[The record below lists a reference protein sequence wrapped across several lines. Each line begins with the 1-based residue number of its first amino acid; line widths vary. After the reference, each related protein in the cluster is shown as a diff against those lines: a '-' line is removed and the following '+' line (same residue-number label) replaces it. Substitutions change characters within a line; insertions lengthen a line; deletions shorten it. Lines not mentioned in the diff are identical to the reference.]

1 MRFRL
6 LSRAAALLV
15 ALVVLQGGSSALAAE
30 GGGGSGGGGGG
41 GRSGA
46 IDPITPFAQGASM
59 LAGMA
64 QPFYDAF
71 SQAVSPAPGARPPG
85 A

>member
-15 ALVVLQGGSSALAAE
+15 ALVVLQGGSSALAAD
-30 GGGGSGGGGGG
+30 GGGGGGGG
-41 GRSGA
+41 GRTGG
-46 IDPITPFAQGASM
+46 IDPITPFAQGASV

-71 SQAVSPAPGARPPG
+71 TQAVSPAPGARPPG

>member
-1 MRFRL
+1 M
-6 LSRAAALLV
+6 LLV

-30 GGGGSGGGGGG
+30 RGGEGGSGGGG

-46 IDPITPFAQGASM
+46 IDPITPFAQGASA

-64 QPFYDAF
+64 HPFYEAF
-71 SQAVSPAPGARPPG
+71 GQTVAPGSG

>member
-1 MRFRL
+1 MRLRL
-6 LSRAAALLV
+6 ISRAAALLV

-30 GGGGSGGGGGG
+30 GGGGGGDNGPT
-41 GRSGA
+41 GA
-46 IDPITPFAQGASM
+46 IDPITPFAQGASV
-59 LAGMA
+59 LAGTA

-71 SQAVSPAPGARPPG
+71 SQAVSTAPGARPPG

>member
-15 ALVVLQGGSSALAAE
+15 AFVVLQRGSSALAAE
-30 GGGGSGGGGGG
+30 GGGGGGGNGPT
-41 GRSGA
+41 GA
-46 IDPITPFAQGASM
+46 IDPITPFAQGAAV

-64 QPFYDAF
+64 QPFHDAF
-71 SQAVSPAPGARPPG
+71 GQAVSMAPGARPPG

>member
-1 MRFRL
+1 MRSGL

-30 GGGGSGGGGGG
+30 GGGGGGGG

-71 SQAVSPAPGARPPG
+71 SQAVSPASGAGPSG

>member
-6 LSRAAALLV
+6 LSRSAALLV
-15 ALVVLQGGSSALAAE
+15 ALVVLQGGSTALAAE
-30 GGGGSGGGGGG
+30 GGGGGEGG

-46 IDPITPFAQGASM
+46 IDPITPFARGASA

-71 SQAVSPAPGARPPG
+71 SQAVSPASGAPAPGA
-85 A
+85 

>member
-1 MRFRL
+1 MRSRL

-15 ALVVLQGGSSALAAE
+15 ALVVLQGGSSAVAAE
-30 GGGGSGGGGGG
+30 GGGGS
-41 GRSGA
+41 RSGS
-46 IDPITPFAQGASM
+46 IDPLTPFAQGASA

-64 QPFYDAF
+64 QPFYSAF
-71 SQAVSPAPGARPPG
+71 SQAVSPPPR

>member
-1 MRFRL
+1 MRSGL

-30 GGGGSGGGGGG
+30 GGGGGG

-71 SQAVSPAPGARPPG
+71 SQAVSPASGAGPSG

>member
-1 MRFRL
+1 MRLRL

-41 GRSGA
+41 RSGA
-46 IDPITPFAQGASM
+46 IDPITPFAQGASV

-64 QPFYDAF
+64 QPFYEAF
-71 SQAVSPAPGARPPG
+71 SQAVSPASGARPPG